1 MLRVAHYLNQ
11 FFGQIG
17 GEEKA
22 PVGVSFH
29 EGAVGPGALLQEHLQ
44 GNGSVIQTL
53 ICGDNF
59 FAGQPQEAL
68 DIMLE
73 RLRAVHADLLVAGPA
88 FKAGRYGMA
97 CGRLC
102 EEANQVRGIPTVTAM
117 HQDNP
122 AVEIFRTRTFIVA
135 AGPTATTMTED
146 VRRMVALGLKLVR
159 GGPLGPAREEGYLP
173 RGIVRNGLA
182 KTRAVDRAVEMLL
195 QKLAGGPFQTEIAIP
210 RYPPV
215 TPSPPVK
222 DLKHATIVLVTE
234 GAIVPKG
241 NPDRLEFWGAT
252 KFGAYRIE
260 GLTDL
265 DPEAFDCVHGGIDPT
280 FAKADPDRILPLDV
294 MRDLEREGRIGK
306 LFPFFYAT
314 SGGGTPMGSAE
325 RFAQGIF
332 ADIKARGG
340 ADAAIL
346 TAT

>member
-1 MLRVAHYLNQ
+1 MLKVAHYLNQ

-22 PVGVSFH
+22 SVGVSFQ
-29 EGAVGPGALLQEHLQ
+29 EGPVGAGTLLQKYFQ
-44 GNGSVIQTL
+44 GKGLIVQTV

-59 FAGQPQEAL
+59 FAEHPREAL
-68 DIMLE
+68 DIMVE
-73 RLRAVHADLLVAGPA
+73 RLRAVRPDLLVAGPA

-97 CGRLC
+97 CARLC
-102 EEANQVRGIPTVTAM
+102 AEANQTLGIPAVTGM

-122 AVEIFRTRTFIVA
+122 AVDLFRKRTFIVPT
-135 AGPTATTMTED
+135 GPTATTMSED
-146 VRRMVALGLKLVR
+146 VKPIVALGLKLVH
-159 GGPLGPAREEGYLP
+159 GEPLGPAREEGYFP
-173 RGIVRNGLA
+173 RGIIRNTLA
-182 KTRAVDRAVEMLL
+182 NTKAVDRAVEMLL
-195 QKLAGGPFQTEIAIP
+195 QKLSGGSFHTEIAIP
-210 RYPPV
+210 RYQPV
-215 TPSPPVK
+215 TPSPRVK
-222 DLKHATIVLVTE
+222 DLEHATIVLVTE

-252 KFGAYRIE
+252 KFGIYSIE
-260 GLTDL
+260 GLPDL
-265 DPEAFDCVHGGIDPT
+265 SPDAFDCVHGGIDPT

-314 SGGGTPMGSAE
+314 SGGGTPMDSAE

-340 ADAAIL
+340 ADGAIL